1 MFIIQYLVFVIFYRN
16 ICYIIKNFY
25 IIFRNMY
32 DYIVFVKYM
41 FDYLLSMW
49 FFFKLIYYYYVYFI
63 VEKKFF
69 FFIIIIIMELF
80 KNKVVCLQYCY

>member
-16 ICYIIKNFY
+16 IGYIIKNFY

-49 FFFKLIYYYYVYFI
+49 FFFL
-63 VEKKFF
+63 
-69 FFIIIIIMELF
+69 
-80 KNKVVCLQYCY
+80 N